1 MYFKIFYYQEAIR
14 FFYIKSWIILFAVK
28 YLLMPEQGSFPC
40 TSGAVKGEI
49 IYGYS
54 KAGTDVGKLPV
65 GGILCP

>member
-1 MYFKIFYYQEAIR
+1 MLC
-14 FFYIKSWIILFAVK
+14 KSILPVK
-28 YLLMPEQGSFPC
+28 YLLMAEQGSFPC
-40 TSGAVKGEI
+40 TSGAVKDEI